1 MPTRAAVVEFEEVR
15 KAFGDTVVLDGVSF
29 QIPAGETTAIM
40 GPSGA
45 GKSVILKHI
54 VGLLQ
59 PDSGH
64 VRVLGTDMATAT
76 HAELFAVRKRFGMLF
91 QDAALFDSLTVAENI
106 TFPLDHHA
114 PDMTEAQKRE
124 RVAETLEMV
133 ELPGFEGRATAD
145 LSGGQRKRIGL
156 ARAIVMKP
164 EIVLFDEPNSGL
176 DPVTSDAIDNLIVEM
191 KAQLGIT
198 FIVISHDIVGT
209 VRVADHIGML
219 YEGQLVE
226 YAPTAEVLRSKH
238 PVVRRFLQRNLDL
251 SDPEQVRLPR
261 S

>member
-1 MPTRAAVVEFEEVR
+1 MPAPTPVVEFENVR
-15 KAFGDTVVLDGVSF
+15 KAFGENVILDGVTF
-29 QIPAGETTAIM
+29 RIPAGETTAIM

-64 VRVLGTDMATAT
+64 VRVLGTDMATANQ
-76 HAELFAVRKRFGMLF
+76 EDLFGVRKRFGMLF

-114 PDMTEAQKRE
+114 PEMSEAQKRE

-133 ELPGFEGRATAD
+133 ELPGFEKRATAD

-176 DPVTSDAIDNLIVEM
+176 DPVTSDAIDNLIIEM

-209 VRVADHIGML
+209 IRVADHIGML
-219 YEGQLVE
+219 YEGHLVE
-226 YAPTAEVLRSKH
+226 YAPTAQVLQSKH

-251 SDPEQVRLPR
+251 SDPEQARLPR
-261 S
+261 F

>member
-1 MPTRAAVVEFEEVR
+1 MSQPSAVVEFQNVR
-15 KAFGDTVVLDGVSF
+15 KAFGSTVVLDGIDLK
-29 QIPAGETTAIM
+29 IPPGETTAIM

-59 PDSGH
+59 PDSGS
-64 VRVLGTDMATAT
+64 VRVLGTDMASADQD
-76 HAELFAVRKRFGMLF
+76 ALFAVRKRFGMLF

-106 TFPLDHHA
+106 AFPLDHHA
-114 PDMTEAQKRE
+114 PHMSAAQKRE
-124 RVAETLEMV
+124 RVAQTLEMV
-133 ELPGFEGRATAD
+133 ELPGFENRATSG

-156 ARAIVMKP
+156 ARAIVMEP

-198 FIVISHDIVGT
+198 FIIISHDIVGT

-219 YEGQLVE
+219 YEGHLVE
-226 YAPTAEVLRSKH
+226 YAPTPQVLQSTH
-238 PVVRRFLQRNLDL
+238 PVVKRFLQRNLDL
-251 SDPEQVRLPR
+251 SDPEQARLPR
-261 S
+261 Y